1 MPPAAPTTETL
12 IFPCAAVA
20 ARPSTSCSG
29 VIPRLFCC
37 RKINFLKRFFACL
50 HFPSNAH
57 MASQHGYAPRS
68 SGIHLCSSALYAL
81 FRTSFCL
88 GLCLG
93 CDQGPTP
100 FSPGASEF
108 RRYLFLPGLCTIDAR
123 ICAIVQ
129 HITPLEHSTF
139 QLLSFPPIAVRL
151 SPARLLLVAACPAAA
166 QLRSLKPRHRASPVY
181 GTNEEATYRQARCA
195 ASPPGWDA

>member
-1 MPPAAPTTETL
+1 MMKTKTSLHGLKTQLNYL
-12 IFPCAAVA
+12 I
-20 ARPSTSCSG
+20 
-29 VIPRLFCC
+29 LF
-37 RKINFLKRFFACL
+37 
-50 HFPSNAH
+50 
-57 MASQHGYAPRS
+57 QHGNHLELNLSFHGRILFIMKMFPPLQHRVSKDVYTIYCTRYLSDPRNSWKSSVHSYAV
-68 SGIHLCSSALYAL
+68 

-93 CDQGPTP
+93 CDQGPRP

>member
-1 MPPAAPTTETL
+1 MSPKTGAARTARTRGGP
-12 IFPCAAVA
+12 AVA
-20 ARPSTSCSG
+20 PVALIELSTALRSWGAKRPSASEVGDWRPVFSG
-29 VIPRLFCC
+29 RPTPLT
-37 RKINFLKRFFACL
+37 
-50 HFPSNAH
+50 P
-57 MASQHGYAPRS
+57 
-68 SGIHLCSSALYAL
+68 L